1 MEEHM
6 SNIEATVETI
16 TAEKAA
22 LYLAGN
28 SHNRHV
34 NAARVKTY
42 AQQMSEGRWELT
54 GASVQFSTDGRLLDG
69 QHRLMAVQRVCET
82 TPAFS
87 IPMLVVR
94 GVSVQA
100 FQVIDTGKVR
110 SLADALH
117 IEGHININ
125 RLSAAIFTHYQ
136 IVTDDWSAQAGD
148 NGRMMAHL
156 KEHPMIEA
164 AVQFKQ
170 ALDLLPRQTI
180 MMAVFAVA
188 LEQGVPLDTLL
199 TFAQSFRTGESLAV
213 GSPVLA
219 LRSWA
224 INQRLRATPAAKQD
238 IAEQYAYILGAYLR
252 GRRVKLLKIAARVDP
267 FNFMVR
273 AKAV

>member
-1 MEEHM
+1 M
-6 SNIEATVETI
+6 SSIQATVETI
-16 TAEKAA
+16 NAEKAA

-42 AQQMSEGRWELT
+42 ARQMSEGRWELT
-54 GASVQFSTDGRLLDG
+54 GAGVQFSTDGRLLDG

-82 TPAFS
+82 VPGFS

-100 FQVIDTGKVR
+100 FHVVDTGKVR

-117 IEGHININ
+117 IEGRSNIT
-125 RLSAAIFTHYQ
+125 RLSATIFTHHQ
-136 IVTDDWSAQAGD
+136 IITDDWSAQPGD

-156 KEHPMIEA
+156 KEHPMIETTM
-164 AVQFKQ
+164 QFKQ
-170 ALDLLPRQTI
+170 ALELLPRQTV

-188 LEQGVPLDTLL
+188 LEQGVPLGTLL
-199 TFAQSFRTGESLAV
+199 MFAQSFKTGEALAD

-224 INQRLRATPAAKQD
+224 INQRLRASPVTKQD
-238 IAEQYAYILGAYLR
+238 VAGQYAYILGAYIR

-267 FNFMVR
+267 FNFAVR
-273 AKAV
+273 TKAV